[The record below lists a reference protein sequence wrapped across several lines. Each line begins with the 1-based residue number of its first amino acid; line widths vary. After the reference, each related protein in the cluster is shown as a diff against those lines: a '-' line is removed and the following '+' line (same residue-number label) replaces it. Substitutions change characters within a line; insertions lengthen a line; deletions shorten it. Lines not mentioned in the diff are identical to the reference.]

1 MNKLI
6 VFTQKSTGSRRCKTL
21 KETPRVLSTYIWS
34 DCGRYGRYRYPRSS
48 GATDPNPQIRY
59 NADPE
64 LLSGIQNFGPIWI
77 RIQGYVLNFE
87 EKTKLKIIFE
97 KTNFVLNIF
106 FIIIKK
112 IMVPEEFLF

>member
-106 FIIIKK
+106 FIIRKK
-112 IMVPEEFLF
+112 